1 MCCVTSRGVELKEL
15 HPGVR
20 DRVHKIHRG
29 DKGAYRIVKRTIV
42 ILTLVGA
49 LVLACS
55 GMVLAQSAA
64 PGDGEQQAAVEKS
77 AGQAVPGRYI
87 VVLRD
92 DANAQNVAEEH
103 SRRLGAEVTSVYQH
117 ALQGYAAKIPS
128 ARLSEVN
135 SDPRVLFVQPDRTA
149 VAFDQTTPKGVDRI
163 EGDLSSTQ
171 SGNGSGSDVD
181 VDVAVIDTGIN
192 KTHPDL
198 KVAGGRNFASWS
210 LSKDG
215 NTKWEDGHGH
225 GTHVAGTVAARDND
239 FGAVGVAPGARLYG
253 VKVLSN
259 SGTGY
264 QSWIINGIDWV
275 TAHANTIDVANM
287 SLGGS
292 GTDGSCGSNAYHKAI
307 CNSVAAGVTYTVAAG
322 NNNAD
327 LQTFVPAAYNEV
339 LTATAASD
347 SDGISGGTG
356 AAPSC
361 RTGEKDDYAATF
373 SNYATLADQDH
384 TIAAP
389 GVCIYSTWKNGGY
402 NTISGTSMAS
412 PHIAGTAA
420 LCIATGRCTGGPAT
434 IIAKLR
440 NDAAAR
446 ATSYGF
452 VGDPNRPIGNRYY
465 GYLVYAGGY

>member
-1 MCCVTSRGVELKEL
+1 MLLAFSGV
-15 HPGVR
+15 
-20 DRVHKIHRG
+20 
-29 DKGAYRIVKRTIV
+29 
-42 ILTLVGA
+42 
-49 LVLACS
+49 
-55 GMVLAQSAA
+55 VLAQQSGLEPTS
-64 PGDGEQQAAVEKS
+64 PGDGKQQAAVEKS

-92 DANAQNVAEEH
+92 DADAQNIAEAH
-103 SRRLGAEVTSVYQH
+103 SRRLGAEVTSVYEH

-128 ARLSEVN
+128 ARLSELKA
-135 SDPRVLFVQPDRTA
+135 DPRVQFVEPDRTA
-149 VAFDQTTPKGVDRI
+149 VAFGQTMPTGVNRVD
-163 EGDLSSTQ
+163 GDT
-171 SGNGSGSDVD
+171 GSPTAKIDGIDERVNA
-181 VDVAVIDTGIN
+181 DVAMIDTGIN

-198 KVAGGRNFASWS
+198 NVAGGRNFATFFAPS
-210 LSKDG
+210 
-215 NTKWEDGHGH
+215 NNYEDGHGH
-225 GTHVAGTVAARDND
+225 GTHVAGTIAALDNGY
-239 FGAVGVAPGARLYG
+239 GAVGVAPGARLYG

-420 LCIATGRCTGGPAT
+420 LCIASKACNDTNNNGKVEPSEVMT
-434 IIAKLR
+434 KLR
-440 NDAAAR
+440 SDAVAE
-446 ATSYGF
+446 TGSSSLVSGYYGF
-452 VGDPNRPIGNRYY
+452 TNDPNTPNGSRYY
-465 GYLVYAGGY
+465 GYMEYAGGY

>member
-1 MCCVTSRGVELKEL
+1 MRRTLLLLTMV
-15 HPGVR
+15 
-20 DRVHKIHRG
+20 
-29 DKGAYRIVKRTIV
+29 GAML
-42 ILTLVGA
+42 LTL
-49 LVLACS
+49 S
-55 GMVLAQSAA
+55 GVVLAQQSGLERTS
-64 PGDGEQQAAVEKS
+64 PGDGEQRAAVEKN
-77 AGQAVPGRYI
+77 AGQAVPDRYI
-87 VVLRD
+87 VVLKS
-92 DANAQNVAEEH
+92 DANASKVAEEH
-103 SRRLGAEVTSVYQH
+103 SRRLSAEVTSVYEH
-117 ALQGYAAKIPS
+117 ALRGYAAKIPS
-128 ARLSEVN
+128 AKLSEVRA
-135 SDPRVLFVQPDRTA
+135 DPRVEFVQQDRTA
-149 VAFDQTTPKGVDRI
+149 VAFEQTRPTGVDRI
-163 EGDLSSTQ
+163 DGEKSPTAKIDGIDERV
-171 SGNGSGSDVD
+171 NAN
-181 VDVAVIDTGIN
+181 VAVIDTGIN

-198 KVAGGRNFASWS
+198 NVAGGRNFATFSS
-210 LSKDG
+210 PNNKY
-215 NTKWEDGHGH
+215 EDGHGH
-225 GTHVAGTVAARDND
+225 GTHVAGTIAALDNGY
-239 FGAVGVAPGARLYG
+239 GAVGVAPGARLYG

-420 LCIATGRCTGGPAT
+420 LCIASKACNDTNNNGKVEPSEVMT
-434 IIAKLR
+434 KLR
-440 NDAAAR
+440 SDAVAE
-446 ATSYGF
+446 TGSSSLVSGYYGF
-452 VGDPNRPIGNRYY
+452 TNDPNTPNGSRYY
-465 GYLVYAGGY
+465 GYMEYAGGY